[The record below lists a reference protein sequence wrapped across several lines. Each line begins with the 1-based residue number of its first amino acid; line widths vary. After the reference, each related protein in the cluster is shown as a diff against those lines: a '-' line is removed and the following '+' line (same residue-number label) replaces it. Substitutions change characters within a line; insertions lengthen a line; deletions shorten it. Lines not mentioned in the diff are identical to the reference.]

1 MVCFS
6 VVVTPDR
13 RNVSGRTS
21 LPYLILRVTLAA
33 SCAWH
38 HTEGRLS
45 LPICRSTTMFER
57 RSLRWPISLGVVLI
71 VLVVVMLV
79 GSILT
84 LIYAALHSPTGGA
97 WYWAW
102 LAIGSTL
109 LTFILLGVVGYLV
122 LSIQAI
128 NLSRRQ
134 SNFID
139 SVTHELKSP
148 IASLKLYIQ
157 TLNRHAIPADEQESF
172 LQGMLDDVERLDTL
186 INHLLDVAR
195 LERISK
201 PGEDED
207 VAVDEVLRAC
217 TTQVCQRQQVPIE
230 TVHLDLPPAIVR
242 CRQIDLELVFRNLID
257 NAVKYAADDQP
268 QVEVKID
275 LSEPGRVIVRVSDN
289 GRGIPAEQRR
299 KIFGRFVRLGS
310 ELERDRPGTGLGLYI
325 VRTLLSRL
333 RSQIQVRDR
342 QQGSGTMFEVNMPGR
357 PRTPA
362 PAEIREPQLQKSTTP

>member
-1 MVCFS
+1 
-6 VVVTPDR
+6 
-13 RNVSGRTS
+13 
-21 LPYLILRVTLAA
+21 
-33 SCAWH
+33 
-38 HTEGRLS
+38 
-45 LPICRSTTMFER
+45 MFER

-84 LIYAALHSPTGGA
+84 LIFAALNSPTGGS

-102 LAIGSTL
+102 LAVGSTL

-122 LSIQAI
+122 LSIQAV
-128 NLSRRQ
+128 NLTRRQ

-157 TLNRHAIPADEQESF
+157 TLNRHPVPPDEQESF
-172 LQGMLDDVERLDTL
+172 FKGMLEDVERLDTL

-195 LERISK
+195 LERVSK

-207 VAVDEVLRAC
+207 VAIDDVLRSVAL
-217 TTQVCQRQQVPIE
+217 QVCQRQQVASEIVRLE
-230 TVHLDLPPAIVR
+230 LEPAIVR
-242 CRQIDLELVFRNLID
+242 CRRIDLELVFRNLID
-257 NAVKYAADDQP
+257 NAVKYADETEP
-268 QVEVKID
+268 QVEVKLD
-275 LSEPGRVIVRVSDN
+275 LTAPDRVIVRVSDN
-289 GRGIPAEQRR
+289 GRGIPNEQRR

-310 ELERDRPGTGLGLYI
+310 ELERDKPGTGLGLYI

-333 RSQIQVRDR
+333 RSQIQVRDWHP
-342 QQGSGTMFEVNMPGR
+342 GIGTVFEVNMPGR
-357 PRTPA
+357 KG
-362 PAEIREPQLQKSTTP
+362 EEGL

>member
-1 MVCFS
+1 
-6 VVVTPDR
+6 
-13 RNVSGRTS
+13 
-21 LPYLILRVTLAA
+21 
-33 SCAWH
+33 
-38 HTEGRLS
+38 
-45 LPICRSTTMFER
+45 MFER

-79 GSILT
+79 GSIIT
-84 LIYAALHSPTGGA
+84 LIVAALHSPTGGA

-128 NLSRRQ
+128 NLTRRQ

-148 IASLKLYIQ
+148 IASLKLYLQ
-157 TLNRHAIPADEQESF
+157 TLNRHVIPPDEQEAF
-172 LQGMLDDVERLDTL
+172 FKGMLEDVERLDTL

-195 LERISK
+195 LDRLSK

-207 VAVDEVLRAC
+207 VAVDDVLRSVAL
-217 TTQVCQRQQVPIE
+217 QVCQRQEVPGE
-230 TVHLDLPPAIVR
+230 TVRLDLQPAIVR

-257 NAVKYAADDQP
+257 NAVKYADEEDP
-268 QVEVKID
+268 QVEVQID

-289 GRGIPAEQRR
+289 GRGIPNEQRR

-310 ELERDRPGTGLGLYI
+310 ELERDKPGTGLGLFI

-333 RSQIQVRDR
+333 RSQIQVRDWHP
-342 QQGSGTMFEVNMPGR
+342 GIGTVFEVNMPGR
-357 PRTPA
+357 K
-362 PAEIREPQLQKSTTP
+362 REERV